1 MLMFKLENIRLAS
14 LFHRDPKSLRSRPP
28 ASTLRHPADSTLE
41 PPWGLRNRASSE
53 KEMQPLENLIANYGD
68 ATNTSWTDDRY
79 LIWRDPQTG
88 AAVSYV
94 VVDRS
99 YAIIPGNPLCDP
111 SQYMQVLTNFLKWLK
126 KETHLHPIS
135 VLGGKELEEILG
147 RMGWKTF
154 TCAAEERVEPSQ
166 NPAESDH
173 DVGRKV
179 WHAEKAGVKII
190 DLPEGEE
197 PPKDIQQ
204 KIDGL
209 IRDWLANRKGK
220 QVHISEI
227 TPWRDWQHRRYF
239 YAQGTHGNIVAL
251 VVLSQLALSNGYQ
264 VKWSLDFPQAP
275 SGTIEYITLHAV
287 KAAAAAG
294 TKNLTFGA
302 AATTDLHAGHNL
314 GGIRIKML
322 SHTYHSVAAQFK
334 LTQKS
339 KFSQKLGAENDPV
352 FVCYPPQGLGAKG
365 SRAVLDFFESDH

>member
-14 LFHRDPKSLRSRPP
+14 LFHRDPKSLPSKPP

-53 KEMQPLENLIANYGD
+53 DEMQPLENLIANYGD

-94 VVDRS
+94 IVDRS

-111 SQYMQVLTNFLKWLK
+111 SQYMQVFTNFLKWLK

-135 VLGGKELEEILG
+135 VLGGTELEEILG

-154 TCAAEERVEPSQ
+154 TCAAEQRVDPTK
-166 NPAESDH
+166 NPAESDQA
-173 DVGRKV
+173 VGRKV
-179 WHAEKAGVKII
+179 RHAEKEGVKII

-204 KIDGL
+204 KIDQL
-209 IRDWLANRKGK
+209 IQNWLANRKGK

-239 YAQGTHGNIVAL
+239 YAQDTHGNIVAL
-251 VVLSQLALSNGYQ
+251 VVLSQLALCNGYQ
-264 VKWSLDFPQAP
+264 VKWSLDFPQSP

-314 GGIRIKML
+314 GGIKIKML
-322 SHTYHSVAAQFK
+322 SRTYHSIAEQFK

-339 KFSQKLGAENDPV
+339 DFRQKLGAEDDPV
-352 FVCYPPQGLGAKG
+352 FVCYPPHGLGAKG